1 MQSEGPGLQKVGG
14 QETPQSR
21 SCLKV
26 SHLWAKKKKKS
37 LRYVWLSCYLPFTFF
52 ANTLQCL
59 AFLLQGALDNIFFFA
74 FSGGI
79 QVHGHYLPFIPNSN
93 KSSILSAEAQAHQRP
108 GCHRH
113 NRKSFH
119 RHQRSTEC
127 MQWPGLGTPGSS
139 PAHIAVTLLTVWGA
153 FRGLELSIAQG
164 CSASQFLSPDQAPKS
179 VSVLLPHPSS
189 GASGRSVS

>member
-1 MQSEGPGLQKVGG
+1 M
-14 QETPQSR
+14 
-21 SCLKV
+21 
-26 SHLWAKKKKKS
+26 
-37 LRYVWLSCYLPFTFF
+37 WLSCYLPFTFF

-59 AFLLQGALDNIFFFA
+59 AFLLQGALDNFFFFA

-93 KSSILSAEAQAHQRP
+93 KSSILSAEAQAHQWP

-127 MQWPGLGTPGSS
+127 MQWPGLGAPGSS